1 MESNENLDERLEQ
14 VRKDKNK
21 GLAIMIS
28 GFLFALMGFLS
39 TLNIE
44 FEWLSE
50 ASINSFTILLVAGA
64 QLVITLYATWKNTFT
79 GKKAQKQNRELKKKG
94 LR

>member
-50 ASINSFTILLVAGA
+50 AVLIP
-64 QLVITLYATWKNTFT
+64 
-79 GKKAQKQNRELKKKG
+79 
-94 LR
+94 LRFYLSQERS